1 MKFQDYKI
9 HSDIR
14 EGIDDMGY
22 KKPTDIQYKCIP
34 PVLQRQDVLAIA
46 QTGTGKTAAFVIP
59 ILARLYKL
67 KIRPGQNISGV
78 VLAPTRELAIQITE
92 SFKEIGKHTKYSFL
106 SIHGGADGD
115 EQQKNLKEGADI
127 IIGTPGRVN
136 DLTRNNHIN
145 LDNLVVLVLDEADKM
160 LDMGFY
166 KDITYLLR
174 FIPNKR
180 QTLFFSA
187 TINEQ
192 IKKLAYSL
200 VNNPIRIQISPKNTV
215 AKNVDHAVAFIEMD
229 DKRFFLEDLI
239 NQHEEDKILVFVRTK
254 IRAERVQKAL
264 KRVELDVLCLHGDHD
279 QTERSKSLNAF
290 KEGLNKV
297 MVTTDLCSRGIDI
310 PNVDYVINY
319 DLPET
324 AETYVHRVGRTGRA
338 HNKGKALSF
347 CSSEE
352 KFVLKD
358 IEEDLSEPIEYVELD
373 KKFYNTILD
382 NTNEVKSD
390 WKSLIKE
397 GIELEELAQAK
408 SSSKK
413 PTKKKK

>member
-1 MKFQDYKI
+1 MKFQDYRI
-9 HSDIR
+9 HKDIKD
-14 EGIDDMGY
+14 GIADLGY

-34 PVLQRQDVLAIA
+34 PILQRQDVLAIA

-59 ILARLYKL
+59 ILERFYKQ
-67 KIRPGQNISGV
+67 KIKPGQNISCV
-78 VLAPTRELAIQITE
+78 VLAPTRELAIQITD

-106 SIHGGADGD
+106 CIHGGTDGD
-115 EQQKNLKEGADI
+115 AQQEKLRKGYDVI
-127 IIGTPGRVN
+127 VGTPGRVN

-145 LDNLVVLVLDEADKM
+145 LDDLLVLVLDEADKM

-174 FIPNKR
+174 FVPNKR

-192 IKKLAYSL
+192 MKKLAYSL

-229 DKRFFLEDLI
+229 DKRFFIEDLI
-239 NQHEEDKILVFVRTK
+239 NTHEEEKILVFVRTRV
-254 IRAERVQKAL
+254 RAERVQKAML
-264 KRVELDVLCLHGDHD
+264 RVGLEVLCLHGEYD
-279 QTERSKSLNAF
+279 QATRSKALNAF
-290 KEGLNKV
+290 KNGENKV
-297 MVTTDLCSRGIDI
+297 LVTTDVCSRGIDI

-358 IEEDLSEPIEYVELD
+358 IEADLSEPIEYIELD
-373 KKFYNTILD
+373 KKFYNTVLD

-397 GIELEELAQAK
+397 GIEMEELALTKQK
-408 SSSKK
+408 SSKK
-413 PTKKKK
+413 KK

>member
-1 MKFQDYKI
+1 MKFEEYKI
-9 HSDIR
+9 SAKIKN
-14 EGIDDMGY
+14 GIKELGY

-34 PVLQRQDVLAIA
+34 PILQRQDVLAIA

-59 ILARLYKL
+59 ILERFYKL
-67 KIRPGQNISGV
+67 KVKPGKSVSCV

-92 SFKEIGKHTKYSFL
+92 SFKEIGKHTDFTFL
-106 SIHGGADGD
+106 TIHGGADGD
-115 EQQKNLKEGADI
+115 AQQEELKNGADVI
-127 IIGTPGRVN
+127 VGTPGRIN
-136 DLTRNNHIN
+136 DLTRNNHIL
-145 LDNLVVLVLDEADKM
+145 LDHLHVLVLDEADKM

-239 NQHEEDKILVFVRTK
+239 NNHEEERILVFVRTRV
-254 IRAERVQKAL
+254 RAERVQKAL
-264 KRVELDVLCLHGDHD
+264 ERVGLTVLCLHGEFD
-279 QTERSKSLNAF
+279 QATRSKALNAF
-290 KEGLNKV
+290 KSGKNNVL
-297 MVTTDLCSRGIDI
+297 VTTDVCSRGIDI

-338 HNKGKALSF
+338 NNKGKALSF
-347 CSSEE
+347 CSTEE
-352 KFVLKD
+352 KFVLND
-358 IEEDLSEPIEYVELD
+358 IENDLSEPIEHIELD
-373 KKFYNTILD
+373 KGFYQTVLE
-382 NTNEVKSD
+382 NTNEVKTN
-390 WKSLIKE
+390 WQALIQE
-397 GIELEELAQAK
+397 GIEEEESAK
-408 SSSKK
+408 LSTSKK
-413 PTKKKK
+413 KRSKR

>member
-1 MKFQDYKI
+1 MKFQEYRI
-9 HSDIR
+9 NQDIKD
-14 EGIDDMGY
+14 GIADLGY

-34 PVLQRQDVLAIA
+34 PVIQRQDVLAIA

-59 ILARLYKL
+59 ILERFYKL
-67 KIRPGQNISGV
+67 KIRPGKNISCV

-106 SIHGGADGD
+106 CIHGGADGD
-115 EQQKNLKEGADI
+115 AQQQKLKKGYDVI
-127 IIGTPGRVN
+127 VGTPGRVN
-136 DLTRNNHIN
+136 DLTRNNHIT
-145 LDNLVVLVLDEADKM
+145 LDDLVVLVLDEADKM

-239 NQHEEDKILVFVRTK
+239 NNYEEEKILVFVRTRV
-254 IRAERVQKAL
+254 RAERVQKAL
-264 KRVELDVLCLHGDHD
+264 QRVGLDVLCLHGEYD
-279 QTERSKSLNAF
+279 QATRSKALDAF
-290 KEGLNKV
+290 KEGTNKV
-297 MVTTDLCSRGIDI
+297 LVTTDVCSRGIDI

-347 CSSEE
+347 CSTEE

-358 IEEDLSEPIEYVELD
+358 IEADLSEPIEYVELD
-373 KKFYNTILD
+373 KKFYNTVLD
-382 NTNEVKSD
+382 NTSEVKSD

-397 GIELEELAQAK
+397 GIELEEVALSK
-408 SSSKK
+408 SKSSKK
-413 PTKKKK
+413 GK

>member
-1 MKFQDYKI
+1 MKFEDYKI
-9 HSDIR
+9 NQNIKD
-14 EGIDDMGY
+14 GILDLGY

-59 ILARLYKL
+59 ILERFYKL
-67 KIRPGQNISGV
+67 KVRPGNSISCV
-78 VLAPTRELAIQITE
+78 VLAPTRELAIQIAE
-92 SFKEIGKHTKYSFL
+92 AFEEIGKHTNYTFL
-106 SIHGGADGD
+106 TIHGGADGD
-115 EQQKNLKEGADI
+115 AQQAQLKKGADVL
-127 IIGTPGRVN
+127 IGTPGRIN
-136 DLTRNNHIN
+136 DLTRNKHIN
-145 LDNLVVLVLDEADKM
+145 LDKLHVLVLDEADKM

-239 NQHEEDKILVFVRTK
+239 NNHEEDKILVFVRTRV
-254 IRAERVQKAL
+254 RAERVQKAL
-264 KRVELDVLCLHGDHD
+264 KRVGLDVLCLHGEYD
-279 QTERSKSLNAF
+279 QATRSKALNAF
-290 KEGLNKV
+290 KDGKNKV
-297 MVTTDLCSRGIDI
+297 LVTTDVCSRGIDI

-347 CSSEE
+347 CSTEE
-352 KFVLKD
+352 KFVLND
-358 IEEDLSEPIEYVELD
+358 IEQDLSEPIEYIELE
-373 KKFYNTILD
+373 KGFYQTVLE
-382 NTNEVKSD
+382 NTNEVKTN
-390 WKSLIKE
+390 WQSLIQE
-397 GIELEELAQAK
+397 GLELEDFLKAK
-408 SSSKK
+408 VK
-413 PTKKKK
+413 PKKKKK